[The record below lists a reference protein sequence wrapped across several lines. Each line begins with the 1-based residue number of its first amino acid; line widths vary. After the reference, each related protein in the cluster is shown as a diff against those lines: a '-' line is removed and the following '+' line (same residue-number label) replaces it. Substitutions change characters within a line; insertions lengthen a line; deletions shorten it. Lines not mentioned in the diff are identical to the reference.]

1 MREFQSENVLVT
13 GGAGFLGS
21 WMCELLLSRGAN
33 VKCLDNYSTG
43 MKTNISHLNGK
54 KGFQAMEGSIEN
66 LNSSEQFDVI
76 LHFASRPSPEEYQ
89 KYPIETLKVNSL
101 DTVRLLDY
109 AKNHKSLFM
118 YASSSEIYGNADI
131 IPTPESSWGR
141 VNPIGI
147 RSSYQESKR
156 FAETACIAYNRFHN
170 VDVRIPRI
178 FNTYGERLRPD
189 GLYGRVVPRFIMQ
202 ALTDKDLTIHG
213 DGKQTRSFCYVS
225 DVCDAFL
232 KMLKRKEISGKVINI
247 GNPSEITI
255 IDVAR
260 TVLDLTGSKSRLAF
274 VKRDEDDP
282 QRRCP
287 DINRARSLLDW
298 QPTISLIEGLRRTI
312 LWVKRFIDK
321 QSKGYNL

>member
-1 MREFQSENVLVT
+1 MREFESKNVLVT

-21 WMCELLLSRGAN
+21 WMCELLLNMGAN

-43 MKTNISHLNGK
+43 MKTNISHLDGK
-54 KGFQAMEGSIEN
+54 KGFQAMEGSIED
-66 LNSSEQFDVI
+66 LNPSEHFDII

-141 VNPIGI
+141 VNPVGI

-202 ALTDKDLTIHG
+202 ALTDKDLSVHG

-232 KMLKRKEISGKVINI
+232 EMLKRKEISGKVINI
-247 GNPSEITI
+247 GNPNEIAI
-255 IDVAR
+255 IEVAR
-260 TVLDLTGSKSRLAF
+260 TVLDLTGSKSKLAF
-274 VKRDEDDP
+274 VKRGEDDP

-287 DINRARSLLDW
+287 DINRARDLLDW
-298 QPTISLIEGLRRTI
+298 QPTIPLVEGLRRTI
-312 LWVKRFIDK
+312 LWVKSFIDK
-321 QSKGYNL
+321 PRLERR